1 MLLVACLALYLVTL
15 ALHFVGD
22 PLYSVRDR
30 CSLLRKHYPM

>member
-15 ALHFVGD
+15 ALHFVGN

-30 CSLLRKHYPM
+30 GSLLR